1 MSLLLG
7 PDVEPVRRLAVSIDA
22 DRYDIPV
29 LAHDTAWAFGDGLER
44 WRVRAADTGRSDAVV
59 VAAWRPAPQRRAL
72 TDMTL
77 DNWVEE
83 MEFPLAT
90 WSAALGAGL
99 SCCEDGGSLVA
110 VIERAAPLDC
120 AGWSALTAVSDG
132 VEALVRSLARA
143 AGEREVR
150 VNAVTT
156 PARLGPDAPVNPAP
170 SLATFPGSIERE
182 VAGAVRMLLSGD
194 ARGVTGTVIDADCGR
209 SWR

>member
-1 MSLLLG
+1 MTLLLG
-7 PDVEPVRRLAVSIDA
+7 PDIEPVRRLAASIEA
-22 DRYDIPV
+22 NRYDVPV
-29 LAHDTAWAFGDGLER
+29 FPSDTGWGFGDDLER
-44 WRVRAADTGRSDAVV
+44 WRARAAGAHRSEAVV
-59 VAAWRPAPQRRAL
+59 IASWRPAPQPAAL
-72 TDMTL
+72 NDMSL
-77 DNWVEE
+77 ENWVEE
-83 MEFPLAT
+83 VELLLAT

-99 SCCEDGGSLVA
+99 SCCEDGGSVVA

-143 AGEREVR
+143 VGSREVR

-156 PARLGPDAPVNPAP
+156 PARLGHTETVDPAP

-182 VAGAVRMLLSGD
+182 VAGAVRLLLSSD
-194 ARGVTGTVIDADCGR
+194 ASAVTGTVIHADCGR

>member
-7 PDVEPVRRLAVSIDA
+7 PDIEPVRRLAASIDA
-22 DRYDIPV
+22 NLHDIPV
-29 LAHDTAWAFGDGLER
+29 LPHDTGWGFGDGLER
-44 WRVRAADTGRSDAVV
+44 WRARAASAGLSDAVV
-59 VAAWRPAPQRRAL
+59 VASWRPAPQPSAL
-72 TDMTL
+72 NDMTL
-77 DNWVEE
+77 ENWVEE
-83 MEFPLAT
+83 MELPLAT

-143 AGEREVR
+143 AGGRDVR

-156 PARLGPDAPVNPAP
+156 PARLGPDEPVDPAP

-182 VAGAVRMLLSGD
+182 VAGAVRMLLSSD
-194 ARGVTGTVIDADCGR
+194 AGGVTGTVIDADCGR